1 MSWAGDTD
9 LAIAL
14 AEIADRPLEWPA
26 LGRVDLGPIR
36 LVIVPNDEEFRRL
49 AGGRVPDWGAGL
61 AFPQSG
67 AIVLRADDD
76 AIQQTLRHEMAHL
89 ALHRMVEGRV
99 PLWFDEGYAGWAAG
113 EFGRLDGWGLNVVV
127 IRRRVPSFGELN
139 AALRGSS
146 FTAGTAYALAT
157 TAVLELARRNPSRT
171 LEPLFDRLRRG
182 YGFEAAVTA
191 TTGHTPDGFELVWQ
205 KSVRRR
211 YGLLTWLT
219 AGGMWLVLAGVVLV
233 AHLNRRRRDRPRR
246 AALDHGW
253 DISEWQR
260 GTDSPGGE
268 GIGVPQE
275 GQTGPDE

>member
-1 MSWAGDTD
+1 MSWAGDVD

-14 AEIADRPLEWPA
+14 AEIADRPVEWPA

-36 LVIVPNDEEFRRL
+36 LVLVPNDEEFSRV

-67 AIVLRADDD
+67 TIVLRADDE
-76 AIQQTLRHEMAHL
+76 AVRKTLRHEMAHL

-113 EFGRLDGWGLNVVV
+113 EFGRLDGWGLNVIV
-127 IRRRVPSFGELN
+127 IRRRVPSFGELD

-146 FTAGTAYALAT
+146 FTAGTAYALAI
-157 TAVLELARRNPSRT
+157 TAVLELARRNPNRT

-182 YGFEAAVTA
+182 YGFEAAVIA
-191 TTGHTPDGFELVWQ
+191 TTGYTPDGFELVWQ

-219 AGGMWLVLAGVVLV
+219 AGGMWLVLAGIVLV
-233 AHLNRRRRDRPRR
+233 GYWHRRRRDRPRR
-246 AALDHGW
+246 AALDQGW
-253 DISEWQR
+253 DIGEWR
-260 GTDSPGGE
+260 LGADTAGGE
-268 GIGVPQE
+268 GTDVPQE
-275 GQTGPDE
+275 GQPGPDE